1 MTKTIQIKNLT
12 IGAGIPKICVPLT
25 GTTREKICQEAEDAK
40 KAAADLVEWRA
51 DFFEELMNPEACQ
64 NVLEALAE
72 ILGETPLLFTIR
84 TSEEGGNITISLEDY
99 AACNINIA
107 KGKKADLVDVE
118 VMSNSEEKKKLV
130 AELQKEGVKV
140 IASSHDFH
148 KTDSQEVLLNRFR
161 EMEKSGADILKMA
174 VMPHGFEDVAAIM
187 EATNVMRQECEK
199 PLVSMAMGSIG
210 SITRISGENFG
221 SGITFGT
228 VGAASAP
235 GQFPI
240 GELRSLLDALHEK
253 NEEDELKQ

>member
-1 MTKTIQIKNLT
+1 MTKPIQIKNLT

-107 KGKKADLVDVE
+107 KGKKQTWL
-118 VMSNSEEKKKLV
+118 MWKL
-130 AELQKEGVKV
+130 
-140 IASSHDFH
+140 
-148 KTDSQEVLLNRFR
+148 
-161 EMEKSGADILKMA
+161 
-174 VMPHGFEDVAAIM
+174 
-187 EATNVMRQECEK
+187 
-199 PLVSMAMGSIG
+199 
-210 SITRISGENFG
+210 
-221 SGITFGT
+221 
-228 VGAASAP
+228 
-235 GQFPI
+235 
-240 GELRSLLDALHEK
+240 
-253 NEEDELKQ
+253 

>member
-1 MTKTIQIKNLT
+1 MTKPIQIKNLT

-25 GTTREKICQEAEDAK
+25 GTSREKICQEAEEAK

-64 NVLEALAE
+64 NVLEALTE

-99 AACNINIA
+99 AACNINTA

-118 VMSNSEEKKKLV
+118 VMGNSEEKKKLV

-161 EMEKSGADILKMA
+161 EMEKSGADILKW
-174 VMPHGFEDVAAIM
+174 
-187 EATNVMRQECEK
+187 R
-199 PLVSMAMGSIG
+199 
-210 SITRISGENFG
+210 
-221 SGITFGT
+221 
-228 VGAASAP
+228 
-235 GQFPI
+235 
-240 GELRSLLDALHEK
+240 
-253 NEEDELKQ
+253 

>member
-1 MTKTIQIKNLT
+1 MTKPIQIKNLT

-148 KTDSQEVLLNRFR
+148 KTDSQEVLLKRFR
-161 EMEKSGADILKMA
+161 EMEKSGADIENGGNASWFRRRGSNYGGNKCYETGVRKA
-174 VMPHGFEDVAAIM
+174 FGIHGNGKYWFYYPNFRRELRLWHYLW
-187 EATNVMRQECEK
+187 NSWR
-199 PLVSMAMGSIG
+199 
-210 SITRISGENFG
+210 RIC
-221 SGITFGT
+221 TGT
-228 VGAASAP
+228 VSDW
-235 GQFPI
+235 
-240 GELRSLLDALHEK
+240 RTEK
-253 NEEDELKQ
+253 SSGCFT

>member
-1 MTKTIQIKNLT
+1 MTKPIQIKNLT

-148 KTDSQEVLLNRFR
+148 KTDSQE
-161 EMEKSGADILKMA
+161 KSGADILKMA

>member
-1 MTKTIQIKNLT
+1 MTKPIQIKNLT

-25 GTTREKICQEAEDAK
+25 GTSREKICQEAEDAK

-99 AACNINIA
+99 AACNINTA

-118 VMSNSEEKKKLV
+118 IMSNSEEKKKLV

-148 KTDSQEVLLNRFR
+148 KTESQEFLLNSFSER
-161 EMEKSGADILKMA
+161 EK
-174 VMPHGFEDVAAIM
+174 
-187 EATNVMRQECEK
+187 
-199 PLVSMAMGSIG
+199 
-210 SITRISGENFG
+210 
-221 SGITFGT
+221 
-228 VGAASAP
+228 
-235 GQFPI
+235 
-240 GELRSLLDALHEK
+240 
-253 NEEDELKQ
+253 